1 MVCSKA
7 DNKNQIS
14 MNSSTNER
22 ESIRPLIQILTPD
35 GETIKMSMRENT
47 VIRRVKTEC
56 ELLCGIPSDLLVIQ
70 LQDRDLRNDDTLSS
84 LNITEGC
91 TLKLTV
97 PQWWQ
102 KFISTCYKG
111 DTNQLRKSIHVKMS
125 EISREERSFTAAF
138 IASVKGNHSL
148 MFSAFAGRKINLL
161 SKTKLSG
168 RNLLHAAVYGGST
181 SCVANILMNGGN
193 ALLDAPDEK
202 GETPVGMAERI
213 YGIDGD
219 MVKFLNIYL
228 ELHRRETNQSGDSK
242 CFWDNLEKHNDNS
255 GKKSTNN
262 ERRNDDGC
270 DSSSTENGIHYRGDQ
285 TLEQGELMRPNFEA
299 KEILTNQSD
308 QSFSTV
314 SKINVED
321 YEARTCD
328 NALVNVND
336 ENVMNTSGS
345 ELCNA
350 HASDT
355 GYYSSGSHS
364 TVKDG
369 TKIIWNEDLF
379 TQKNAHSSE
388 SEIIEEVFYSGKQ
401 IVVDQAD
408 SAANNLSTTAADRK
422 GNSDCESSQ
431 WLIPNRRAQLRLIDQ
446 KRKRSTTE
454 KPNLEQLM
462 IMRSDNQDNNE
473 REKEQAKEHTNEGK
487 EKEQNTEILDKETPI
502 PTDNLKGQE
511 QGQTSSNRDSSE
523 NCSSPKPLRRAQLRK
538 KSIVEQRRRKSIA
551 QRPNIEELE
560 NARGNKV
567 EDSENVAENSSQ
579 RMAQEK
585 AESENFENT
594 RRHSGNATSARVFG
608 QLREGNIGEGLK
620 RENIEGQ
627 LEHLTKGHKKSE
639 SLGDESPVSAKYVLR
654 LWQDQVH
661 EAEFAASSAGEECE
675 ESHSPEVL
683 RRAFV
688 RKQAYMAQRRK
699 KSATARPDILKLIS
713 RNVEW
718 EREDESQ
725 ATDGCEGNKDNE
737 PSVTENNSSVAAEAK
752 DNSGPQCNISHK
764 QIEEVGQ
771 FSQLPQDEENMERIP
786 IRKTH
791 RCPNTGP
798 LLETRTQNTKR
809 GSWSSVSGE
818 ESDESDQERVV
829 VAESISPIAQGGLVR
844 TSRRR
849 RLPVIP
855 DKGIKLPVIKIDD
868 SGISRGLTS
877 TTALHP
883 PLERSR
889 SGSTCS
895 EGSVSSAELA
905 SERTRNFSE
914 SDTTST
920 PAMFKKTDE
929 TKGNR
934 LKLRRRSVPTTSFS
948 FNHQHQQPT
957 IRTRKNSIQVEE
969 IEEQGSI
976 CELNLLESLRGK
988 KDMDEEERM
997 DRPWNAWISVRRESV
1012 QLRNPAENNSQSVLN
1027 SKRKSYQQWLSEKEL
1042 DHLQKLFAKAQE
1054 NAKTNEN
1061 HGAKLQKGKTFDEWL
1076 EDKRREI
1083 ESEKEREKGLEEN
1096 QKIEEDK
1103 KHQRRRMSKAKYDKW
1118 LMQKEWG
1125 ALQIEEKMEQE
1136 AKQKHELMKK
1146 KWEEEDEKKRKNELL
1161 LGRTQSLPLEG
1172 AAPRITGITRS
1183 RHSIK

>member
-14 MNSSTNER
+14 MNSSIDER

-35 GETIKMSMRENT
+35 GGTIKMSMRENT
-47 VIRRVKTEC
+47 VIRRVKSDC
-56 ELLCGIPSDLLVIQ
+56 ELLCGIPSDLHVIQ

-111 DTNQLRKSIHVKMS
+111 DTNQLRKRIHVKMS

-193 ALLDAPDEK
+193 ALLDAPDEN

-228 ELHRRETNQSGDSK
+228 ELHRRETNHSGDSK
-242 CFWDNLEKHNDNS
+242 CFWDNLEKNNNNS
-255 GKKSTNN
+255 GEKSTNN
-262 ERRNDDGC
+262 ESRNDDGC

-308 QSFSTV
+308 QSLSTV

-364 TVKDG
+364 IVKEG

-379 TQKNAHSSE
+379 TQKNAHSSD
-388 SEIIEEVFYSGKQ
+388 SEIIKEVFYSGEQ
-401 IVVDQAD
+401 TVVDQTD

-422 GNSDCESSQ
+422 GDSDCESSQ
-431 WLIPNRRAQLRLIDQ
+431 WLFPNRRAQLRLIDQ

-473 REKEQAKEHTNEGK
+473 REKEQSKGHTNEGK
-487 EKEQNTEILDKETPI
+487 EEEQNTEIPDKESPVT
-502 PTDNLKGQE
+502 TDNLKGQE

-523 NCSSPKPLRRAQLRK
+523 NCPSPKPLRRAQLRK

-560 NARGNKV
+560 NERGNKV

-579 RMAQEK
+579 GIAQQK
-585 AESENFENT
+585 AESEILENT
-594 RRHSGNATSARVFG
+594 RRHSGNATSAGVFG

-627 LEHLTKGHKKSE
+627 LEHHTEGHKRSE

-654 LWQDQVH
+654 LWQDQAH
-661 EAEFAASSAGEECE
+661 EAELAASSAGEECE
-675 ESHSPEVL
+675 ESHSPKVL

-688 RKQAYMAQRRK
+688 RKQAYIEQRRK

-725 ATDGCEGNKDNE
+725 AADGCEGNKDNE
-737 PSVTENNSSVAAEAK
+737 ASVTENNSSVAAEAK
-752 DNSGPQCNISHK
+752 DNSGPQCDISHK

-771 FSQLPQDEENMERIP
+771 FSQLPQGEENMERIP
-786 IRKTH
+786 IRRTH

-798 LLETRTQNTKR
+798 LLGTRTGNTKR
-809 GSWSSVSGE
+809 GSWSSISGE

-829 VAESISPIAQGGLVR
+829 VAESIAPIAQEGSVR

-868 SGISRGLTS
+868 SGISRGLTT

-895 EGSVSSAELA
+895 EDSASSAELA

-929 TKGNR
+929 NKGNA
-934 LKLRRRSVPTTSFS
+934 LKLRRRSVPTTSFN

-969 IEEQGSI
+969 IEEQGLGISPQLRARI
-976 CELNLLESLRGK
+976 RLRDLPREKLPWNEWKRRIRSGSLPGSDENSAEQYMKHKDHQSKDEHHVAWNERKSRPKTARHRSSRITFTEWLDNNKPSVKTRPSSARSQSQERHKDDKEHDKHLYSAMSYEDWLIK
-988 KDMDEEERM
+988 KDLEVLEQEEKL
-997 DRPWNAWISVRRESV
+997 RR
-1012 QLRNPAENNSQSVLN
+1012 
-1027 SKRKSYQQWLSEKEL
+1027 
-1042 DHLQKLFAKAQE
+1042 
-1054 NAKTNEN
+1054 
-1061 HGAKLQKGKTFDEWL
+1061 
-1076 EDKRREI
+1076 
-1083 ESEKEREKGLEEN
+1083 
-1096 QKIEEDK
+1096 
-1103 KHQRRRMSKAKYDKW
+1103 KAKIKF
-1118 LMQKEWG
+1118 
-1125 ALQIEEKMEQE
+1125 
-1136 AKQKHELMKK
+1136 H
-1146 KWEEEDEKKRKNELL
+1146 
-1161 LGRTQSLPLEG
+1161 RTQ
-1172 AAPRITGITRS
+1172 
-1183 RHSIK
+1183 K